1 MPIVET
7 DPELRF
13 RRHFPT
19 IAGPVSSVARKRLFA
34 SLPARG
40 GRGTGDMEGG
50 MPHANGPA
58 LLAARSITGI
68 ESVWVGH
75 KLPSDACEP
84 LQYEKLSIKN
94 YDRIDSFPAQIQH
107 WCLMSECGS
116 KTSVLELVKR
126 ALCNRLFICGQYK
139 K

>member
-1 MPIVET
+1 MRFPTVEEHRRSSRKRKLPAKLKDEPMPIVET

-58 LLAARSITGI
+58 LLAAS
-68 ESVWVGH
+68 SNPALVFNVGMW
-75 KLPSDACEP
+75 KQNIGP
-84 LQYEKLSIKN
+84 
-94 YDRIDSFPAQIQH
+94 
-107 WCLMSECGS
+107 
-116 KTSVLELVKR
+116 
-126 ALCNRLFICGQYK
+126 
-139 K
+139 